1 MISKTNHITKGEL
14 AEYYAGVAPLL
25 LPRIVRR
32 PLSLL
37 RCPSGIGGGC
47 FYQRNRGRGLAP
59 DVRPFEFKH
68 QGNRH
73 EYLYI
78 EDEKGLLELIQMGA
92 IEIHP
97 WGASI
102 DSIDYPDRLIFDLDP
117 APNVPF
123 EALKL
128 AAEDLRRRL
137 RKRRLESVLKCS
149 GGKGLHVT
157 VPLNN

>member
-1 MISKTNHITKGEL
+1 MKAKTKSLLVGGVAIMHPDRVISKTNRITKGEL
-14 AEYYAGVAPLL
+14 AEYYAGVASVL

-47 FYQRNRGRGLAP
+47 FYQRNPGRGLAP
-59 DVRPFEFKH
+59 DVQSFEFNH
-68 QGNRH
+68 MGNRH

-97 WGASI
+97 W
-102 DSIDYPDRLIFDLDP
+102 
-117 APNVPF
+117 
-123 EALKL
+123 
-128 AAEDLRRRL
+128 
-137 RKRRLESVLKCS
+137 
-149 GGKGLHVT
+149 
-157 VPLNN
+157 